1 MSASLDSS
9 VNSLVNQS
17 MAMNQLAVQM
27 AAQVQLAKDVH
38 SMQESAVMTL
48 ISSAGLTT
56 YDRSGALQTVEAVG
70 QQVNAVG

>member
-48 ISSAGLTT
+48 ISSVGLTT
-56 YDRSGALQTVEAVG
+56 YDRSGAIQTVSGTG
-70 QQVNAVG
+70 QQINAIG